1 MQEIL
6 QISNRVVI
14 LTSESR
20 VVTMKAEQNTLKSRE
35 GGGRGDG
42 GTILDCVILS
52 SAE

>member
-6 QISNRVVI
+6 QISNRAVI
-14 LTSESR
+14 LTSENR
-20 VVTMKAEQNTLKSRE
+20 IVTMKAEQNTLKSQE
-35 GGGRGDG
+35 GGRRGDG